1 MSDLFDKIRLL
12 LNSIEKAAPDEVEEE
27 NLEYYQDVI
36 EGVINYYEG
45 VLNRAN
51 AIIDRNKN
59 KIFIDVLDL
68 NTRGEVERAMRAYTK
83 TYLLGLP
90 ISVEATS
97 ELAQSLIQIC
107 KTYKLD
113 PPRDWVDVAQFNT
126 DIGRVKTKLKYIR
139 EVAEM

>member
-12 LNSIEKAAPDEVEEE
+12 ISSIEKAAPDDSEDSE
-27 NLEYYQDVI
+27 LHYYQDVI

-51 AIIDRNKN
+51 DLLDRNKN

-68 NTRGEVERAMRAYTK
+68 NTRGEMERAMRAYSK
-83 TYLLGLP
+83 AYLLALP

-97 ELAQSLIQIC
+97 ELAKELIQMC
-107 KTYKLD
+107 KPYKLD
-113 PPRDWVDVAQFNT
+113 PPKDWIDVAKFDT
-126 DIGRVKTKLKYIR
+126 DIGRVRNKLKYIR
-139 EVAEM
+139 ETAEM